1 MADLTCTTPFVLYPL
16 LVIILFFYSLNHRS
30 GFLSSVVDDDP
41 SCHLSVSSPSS
52 PESVLSYF
60 RFFPLRSSSSCL
72 TALNNSSSEGTVV
85 EQVDE
90 AAERIEE
97 GLAMARAAIKK
108 AGEVDLHRR
117 RDRRNGSDSGF
128 ASNGSIYLNAFT
140 FHQSHGE
147 MEKRFKIWTYREG
160 EAPLFHK
167 GPLND
172 IYAIEGHFMD
182 EIENG
187 KSRFAATSPEE
198 ATVFYIPVGIVN
210 IIRFVYRPYI
220 TYSRDRLQN
229 IVKDYISLVSDRY
242 PYWNRSRG
250 ADHFFL
256 SCHDWAPD
264 VTAVDPELYKHFIRA
279 LCNANASEGFKPI
292 RDVSLPEIKIKYG
305 KLGLTHNGEPP
316 HNRKHLA
323 FFAGGS
329 HGEVRKVLFK
339 HWKGKDKDVLVY
351 EYLPKSMNYTKLM
364 DQAKFCLC
372 PSGWEVASPRIVESL
387 YSGCVPVIIADSYV
401 LPFSDVLNWKTFS
414 VHVSVEKIPEIKK
427 ILEAV
432 SEEEYLEMQ
441 RRVLEVRKHFVV
453 NRPSKAACSL
463 YNDDDQDSVL
473 LYPELLSSPLNKSL
487 VIKAFGSTGVVSVG
501 EYKVKA
507 SLSSTLQ
514 SIFDKYGD
522 IASGSKLQ
530 SLSTRT
536 YHLET
541 LAEVVLELQSTPL
554 HRLTE
559 SRAGEILAIVKDIET
574 AKIRVSWFRSV
585 LEEVVEATRF
595 IKRRNTVAR
604 EKEACEQGLVLA
616 KQEMEFSL
624 KKLADKEKEMREFG
638 ERLMKTT
645 GKLGSLEMKRS
656 CLDKRFEF
664 LRSKVEKFQGQSVF
678 TDIL

>member
-16 LVIILFFYSLNHRS
+16 LVIILFFYSVNHRS

-41 SCHLSVSSPSS
+41 SCHLSVSPPSS

-72 TALNNSSSEGTVV
+72 TTLNNSSSEGTVV
-85 EQVDE
+85 KEVDE

-108 AGEVDLHRR
+108 AGEVDLRRR

-140 FHQSHGE
+140 FHQSHKE

-187 KSRFAATSPEE
+187 KSRFAAASPEE

-220 TYSRDRLQN
+220 SYSRDRLQN

-264 VTAVDPELYKHFIRA
+264 VSAVDPALYKHFIRA

-305 KLGLTHNGEPP
+305 KLGLTHNGEQLQK
-316 HNRKHLA
+316 RKHLA

-351 EYLPKSMNYTKLM
+351 EYLPKSMSYTKLM

-372 PSGWEVASPRIVESL
+372 PSGWEVASPRIVEAF

-453 NRPSKAACSL
+453 NRPSKAACSV
-463 YNDDDQDSVL
+463 YNGDDQDSFL

-487 VIKAFGSTGVVSVG
+487 VIKTFDSSGVVSVG

-522 IASGSKLQ
+522 IASDSKIQ

-559 SRAGEILAIVKDIET
+559 SRASEILAIVKDIET

-595 IKRRNTVAR
+595 IKRHDTVAR
-604 EKEACEQGLVLA
+604 EKEVCEQGLVLA
-616 KQEMEFSL
+616 KQEMELSL
-624 KKLADKEKEMREFG
+624 KKLAEKEKEMREFR

>member
-16 LVIILFFYSLNHRS
+16 LVIILFFYSLNHHN
-30 GFLSSVVDDDP
+30 GFLSSDDP
-41 SCHLSVSSPSS
+41 SCQLSPSS
-52 PESVLSYF
+52 LESVLSSF
-60 RFFPLRSSSSCL
+60 RFFHLRSSSASCV
-72 TALNNSSSEGTVV
+72 TNSSSSSEVTVV
-85 EQVDE
+85 EEVDE

-108 AGEVDLHRR
+108 AGEVDL
-117 RDRRNGSDSGF
+117 RRNGSDSVF
-128 ASNGSIYLNAFT
+128 ASNGSVYLNAFT
-140 FHQSHGE
+140 FHQSHRE

-187 KSRFAATSPEE
+187 KSRFAAVSPEE

-220 TYSRDRLQN
+220 SYSRDRLQN

-264 VTAVDPELYKHFIRA
+264 VSAVDPELYKHFIRA
-279 LCNANASEGFKPI
+279 LCNANASEGFTPM
-292 RDVSLPEIKIKYG
+292 RDVSLPEIKIKNG

-316 HNRKHLA
+316 QNRKLLA

-339 HWKGKDKDVLVY
+339 HWKGKDRDVLVY

-414 VHVSVEKIPEIKK
+414 VHVPVSKIPEVKK
-427 ILEAV
+427 ILEAI

-441 RRVLEVRKHFVV
+441 RRVLEVRTHFVV
-453 NRPSKAACSL
+453 NRPSKPYDMLHMIMHSIWL
-463 YNDDDQDSVL
+463 RRLNVRI
-473 LYPELLSSPLNKSL
+473 PLS
-487 VIKAFGSTGVVSVG
+487 
-501 EYKVKA
+501 
-507 SLSSTLQ
+507 
-514 SIFDKYGD
+514 
-522 IASGSKLQ
+522 
-530 SLSTRT
+530 
-536 YHLET
+536 
-541 LAEVVLELQSTPL
+541 
-554 HRLTE
+554 
-559 SRAGEILAIVKDIET
+559 
-574 AKIRVSWFRSV
+574 
-585 LEEVVEATRF
+585 
-595 IKRRNTVAR
+595 
-604 EKEACEQGLVLA
+604 
-616 KQEMEFSL
+616 
-624 KKLADKEKEMREFG
+624 
-638 ERLMKTT
+638 
-645 GKLGSLEMKRS
+645 
-656 CLDKRFEF
+656 
-664 LRSKVEKFQGQSVF
+664 
-678 TDIL
+678 

>member
-1 MADLTCTTPFVLYPL
+1 MADLTCTMPFALYPL
-16 LVIILFFYSLNHRS
+16 LVIILFFYSLNHRN
-30 GFLSSVVDDDP
+30 GFLSSDDP

-60 RFFPLRSSSSCL
+60 KLFPLRSSSSCL
-72 TALNNSSSEGTVV
+72 TTTLNNSSSVV
-85 EQVDE
+85 EEVDE
-90 AAERIEE
+90 AAERIEK
-97 GLAMARAAIKK
+97 GLAMARASIKK
-108 AGEVDLHRR
+108 AGEEDPRLR

-140 FHQSHGE
+140 FHQSHRE
-147 MEKRFKIWTYREG
+147 MEKRFKIWAYREG

-187 KSRFAATSPEE
+187 KSRFAAASPEE

-220 TYSRDRLQN
+220 SYSRDRLQN

-264 VTAVDPELYKHFIRA
+264 VSAVDPELYKHFIRA

-292 RDVSLPEIKIKYG
+292 RDVSLPEIKIKYSR
-305 KLGLTHNGEPP
+305 LGLTHNGEPP
-316 HNRKHLA
+316 KNRRHLA

-351 EYLPKSMNYTKLM
+351 EYLPKSMSYTKLM
-364 DQAKFCLC
+364 DRAKFCLC

-401 LPFSDVLNWKTFS
+401 LPFSDVLNWKIFS
-414 VHVSVEKIPEIKK
+414 VHVSVAEIPEIKK
-427 ILEAV
+427 ILEAIP
-432 SEEEYLEMQ
+432 EEEYLEMQ

-453 NRPSKAACSL
+453 NRPSKPYDMLHMIMHSIWL
-463 YNDDDQDSVL
+463 RRLNVRI
-473 LYPELLSSPLNKSL
+473 PL
-487 VIKAFGSTGVVSVG
+487 
-501 EYKVKA
+501 
-507 SLSSTLQ
+507 
-514 SIFDKYGD
+514 
-522 IASGSKLQ
+522 
-530 SLSTRT
+530 
-536 YHLET
+536 
-541 LAEVVLELQSTPL
+541 
-554 HRLTE
+554 
-559 SRAGEILAIVKDIET
+559 
-574 AKIRVSWFRSV
+574 
-585 LEEVVEATRF
+585 
-595 IKRRNTVAR
+595 
-604 EKEACEQGLVLA
+604 
-616 KQEMEFSL
+616 
-624 KKLADKEKEMREFG
+624 
-638 ERLMKTT
+638 
-645 GKLGSLEMKRS
+645 
-656 CLDKRFEF
+656 
-664 LRSKVEKFQGQSVF
+664 
-678 TDIL
+678 

>member
-16 LVIILFFYSLNHRS
+16 LVIILFFYSVNHRS

-41 SCHLSVSSPSS
+41 SCHLSVSPPSS

-72 TALNNSSSEGTVV
+72 TTLNNSSSEGTVV
-85 EQVDE
+85 KEVDE

-108 AGEVDLHRR
+108 AGEVDLRRR

-140 FHQSHGE
+140 FHQSHKE

-187 KSRFAATSPEE
+187 KSRFAAASPEE

-220 TYSRDRLQN
+220 SYSRDRLQN

-264 VTAVDPELYKHFIRA
+264 VSAVDPALYKNFIRA

-305 KLGLTHNGEPP
+305 KLGLTHSGESPQK
-316 HNRKHLA
+316 RKHLA

-351 EYLPKSMNYTKLM
+351 EYLPKSMSYTKLM

-372 PSGWEVASPRIVESL
+372 PSGWEVASPRIVEAF

-441 RRVLEVRKHFVV
+441 KRVLEVRKHFVV
-453 NRPSKAACSL
+453 NRPSKAACSV
-463 YNDDDQDSVL
+463 YNLHDQDCVL

-487 VIKAFGSTGVVSVG
+487 AIKTFDSSGVVSVG

-522 IASGSKLQ
+522 IASDSKLK

-541 LAEVVLELQSTPL
+541 LAEVVIELQSTPL

-595 IKRRNTVAR
+595 IKRRDTVAR

-616 KQEMEFSL
+616 KQEMELRL
-624 KKLADKEKEMREFG
+624 KKLADKEKEMREFR

>member
-140 FHQSHGE
+140 FHQSHRE

-187 KSRFAATSPEE
+187 KSRFAAASPEE

-242 PYWNRSRG
+242 PHWNRSRG

-372 PSGWEVASPRIVESL
+372 PSGWEVASPRIVEAL

-453 NRPSKAACSL
+453 NRPSKAYDMLHMIMHSIWL
-463 YNDDDQDSVL
+463 RRLNVRI
-473 LYPELLSSPLNKSL
+473 PLS
-487 VIKAFGSTGVVSVG
+487 
-501 EYKVKA
+501 
-507 SLSSTLQ
+507 
-514 SIFDKYGD
+514 
-522 IASGSKLQ
+522 
-530 SLSTRT
+530 
-536 YHLET
+536 
-541 LAEVVLELQSTPL
+541 
-554 HRLTE
+554 
-559 SRAGEILAIVKDIET
+559 
-574 AKIRVSWFRSV
+574 
-585 LEEVVEATRF
+585 
-595 IKRRNTVAR
+595 
-604 EKEACEQGLVLA
+604 
-616 KQEMEFSL
+616 
-624 KKLADKEKEMREFG
+624 
-638 ERLMKTT
+638 
-645 GKLGSLEMKRS
+645 
-656 CLDKRFEF
+656 
-664 LRSKVEKFQGQSVF
+664 
-678 TDIL
+678 

>member
-16 LVIILFFYSLNHRS
+16 LVIILFFYSLNHRT
-30 GFLSSVVDDDP
+30 GFLSSVIDDEP
-41 SCHLSVSSPSS
+41 SCRNLSSPSS
-52 PESVLSYF
+52 PESSVLSTF

-72 TALNNSSSEGTVV
+72 NNSTSEDTV
-85 EQVDE
+85 VDE

-108 AGEVDLHRR
+108 AGEVDLRR
-117 RDRRNGSDSGF
+117 RGDRRNSSDSRF
-128 ASNGSIYLNAFT
+128 AANGSIYLNAFT
-140 FHQSHGE
+140 FHQSHKE
-147 MEKRFKIWTYREG
+147 MEKRFKIWAYREG

-187 KSRFAATSPEE
+187 KSRFAAASPEE
-198 ATVFYIPVGIVN
+198 ATMFYIPVGIVN

-242 PYWNRSRG
+242 PYWNRSHG

-264 VTAVDPELYKHFIRA
+264 VSAVDQELYKHFVRA
-279 LCNANASEGFKPI
+279 LCNANASEGFIPM
-292 RDVSLPEIKIKYG
+292 RDVSLPEIKIKYD

-316 HNRKHLA
+316 HNRKLLA

-351 EYLPKSMNYTKLM
+351 EYLPKSMSYTKLM
-364 DQAKFCLC
+364 DKAKFCLC

-401 LPFSDVLNWKTFS
+401 LPFSDVLNWKMFS
-414 VHVSVEKIPEIKK
+414 LHISVAKIPEIKK
-427 ILEAV
+427 ILEAIT
-432 SEEEYLEMQ
+432 EEEYLEMQ
-441 RRVLEVRKHFVV
+441 KRVLEVRKHFVV
-453 NRPSKAACSL
+453 NRPSKPACSV
-463 YNDDDQDSVL
+463 YNGDDQDSVL
-473 LYPELLSSPLNKSL
+473 LYPELLFSPLNKSL
-487 VIKAFGSTGVVSVG
+487 AMKAFDSSDVVSVR
-501 EYKVKA
+501 EYKVKD

-522 IASGSKLQ
+522 IASESKLQ

-536 YHLET
+536 YHLEM
-541 LAEVVLELQSTPL
+541 LAEVVAELQSTPL
-554 HRLTE
+554 RRLSE
-559 SRAGEILAIVKDIET
+559 SRAKEILEIVKDIET
-574 AKIRVSWFRSV
+574 AKIRVSWLRSF

-595 IKRRNTVAR
+595 IKRHDTVAGD
-604 EKEACEQGLVLA
+604 KEACEQGLVLA
-616 KQEMEFSL
+616 KQDMELSL
-624 KKLADKEKEMREFG
+624 KKLADKEKETREFR

-664 LRSKVEKFQGQSVF
+664 LRSKVEKFQDQSVF
-678 TDIL
+678 MDIL

>member
-16 LVIILFFYSLNHRS
+16 LVIILFFYSLNHRN

-41 SCHLSVSSPSS
+41 SCHLSVSSP
-52 PESVLSYF
+52 ESVLSSF
-60 RFFPLRSSSSCL
+60 RLFSLRSSSSSCL
-72 TALNNSSSEGTVV
+72 TTLNNSSSSEVTVV
-85 EQVDE
+85 EEVDE

-108 AGEVDLHRR
+108 AGEVDLRHR

-128 ASNGSIYLNAFT
+128 ASNGSIYLNDFA
-140 FHQSHGE
+140 FHQSHRE

-187 KSRFAATSPEE
+187 KSPFAAASPEE

-220 TYSRDRLQN
+220 SYSRDRLQN

-264 VTAVDPELYKHFIRA
+264 VSAVDPELYKHFIRA
-279 LCNANASEGFKPI
+279 LCNANASEGFTPM
-292 RDVSLPEIKIKYG
+292 RDVSIPEIKIKFG

-316 HNRKHLA
+316 QKRKLLA

-339 HWKGKDKDVLVY
+339 HWKGKDKQVLVH
-351 EYLPKSMNYTKLM
+351 EYLPKNMNYTKLM

-414 VHVSVEKIPEIKK
+414 VHIPVSKIPEIKK
-427 ILEAV
+427 ILEAI

-453 NRPSKAACSL
+453 NRPSKAYDMLHMIMHSIWL
-463 YNDDDQDSVL
+463 RRLNVRI
-473 LYPELLSSPLNKSL
+473 PLS
-487 VIKAFGSTGVVSVG
+487 
-501 EYKVKA
+501 
-507 SLSSTLQ
+507 
-514 SIFDKYGD
+514 
-522 IASGSKLQ
+522 
-530 SLSTRT
+530 
-536 YHLET
+536 
-541 LAEVVLELQSTPL
+541 
-554 HRLTE
+554 
-559 SRAGEILAIVKDIET
+559 
-574 AKIRVSWFRSV
+574 
-585 LEEVVEATRF
+585 
-595 IKRRNTVAR
+595 
-604 EKEACEQGLVLA
+604 
-616 KQEMEFSL
+616 
-624 KKLADKEKEMREFG
+624 
-638 ERLMKTT
+638 
-645 GKLGSLEMKRS
+645 
-656 CLDKRFEF
+656 
-664 LRSKVEKFQGQSVF
+664 
-678 TDIL
+678 

>member
-140 FHQSHGE
+140 FHQSHRE

-256 SCHDWAPD
+256 SCHDW
-264 VTAVDPELYKHFIRA
+264 
-279 LCNANASEGFKPI
+279 
-292 RDVSLPEIKIKYG
+292 IKIKYG

-339 HWKGKDKDVLVY
+339 HWKGKDKDKDVLVY

-645 GKLGSLEMKRS
+645 GNLGSLEMKRS